1 MRDTGHGGDSRE
13 ARPRRG
19 RIHGLDALRG
29 GALLLGIVLHGLM
42 PYADGFHWMVE
53 DPQRAWW
60 PLPIIA
66 AIHTFRMILFLL
78 LAGYFGHRL
87 RRRRGTRGYL
97 LDRVKRIGLPA
108 FAFWPVA
115 VLPLGLC
122 AIWHLHRTGAE
133 AVPPETAAR
142 GGVSLGHLWFLWVLL
157 QCVVITLG
165 VRAAAIRLAPRAA
178 LTWSS
183 TVARWL
189 SCPGGVLLAALP
201 YAVTTVI
208 QGDRSGI
215 VAPVSLMPDAVSL
228 PAHLG
233 AFAVGWLLARDPRA
247 LSRLQDQAWAHT
259 LVAVAAMAAALV
271 ATDAI
276 PVGLSVPQPIWS
288 TLIALAGWTT
298 SYALIGLAL
307 RYLNTERAWIR
318 YLADASYWMYLMH
331 LAVQTCGAVLLAE
344 LNWPMLVKL
353 SVNLAVSTALLVM
366 SYGWFVRST
375 WLGAWINGRRLP
387 RGGWRAGALVW
398 PGRGSLSS

>member
-1 MRDTGHGGDSRE
+1 MHEIGHAGGPRE
-13 ARPRRG
+13 AGQRRG

-42 PYADGFHWMVE
+42 PYANGFHWMVE

-60 PLPIIA
+60 PLPVVA
-66 AIHTFRMILFLL
+66 AIHTFRMTLFLL
-78 LAGYFGHRL
+78 LAGYFGHWL
-87 RRRRGTRGYL
+87 RQRRGTRGYL
-97 LDRVKRIGLPA
+97 LDRVKRIGLPT

-122 AIWHLHRTGAE
+122 AIWHLRRTGVD
-133 AVPPETAAR
+133 AVPPDIADR
-142 GGVSLGHLWFLWVLL
+142 GGASLGHLWFLWVLL
-157 QCVVITLG
+157 QCIVITLG
-165 VRAAAIRLAPRAA
+165 IRAAAIRLAPHAA
-178 LTWSS
+178 LAWSS

-189 SCPGGVLLAALP
+189 SSPGGVLLAALP

-208 QGDRSGI
+208 QGDRSGV

-233 AFAVGWLLARDPRA
+233 AFAVGWLLARDPWA
-247 LSRLQDQAWAHT
+247 LSRLREQAFAHT
-259 LVAVAAMAAALV
+259 VVAAVAMAAALV

-276 PVGLSVPQPIWS
+276 PVGLPVPQPLWS

-298 SYALIGLAL
+298 SYALIGLAT
-307 RYLNTERAWIR
+307 RYLNTERPWIR

-331 LAVQTCGAVLLAE
+331 LVVQTFGAVILAG
-344 LNWPMLVKL
+344 LSWPMPVKL
-353 SVNLAVSTALLVM
+353 SVNMVVSTALLVV
-366 SYGWFVRST
+366 SYDWFVRST

-387 RGGWRAGALVW
+387 RRGLGLSV
-398 PGRGSLSS
+398 PPERGSLSS